1 LFQCSANKKAPPKW
15 GMVYTHSDYQM
26 VLVSRGLLTVS

>member
-1 LFQCSANKKAPPKW
+1 MKKPHPEV
-15 GMVYTHSDYQM
+15 GPIHTHSDYQM